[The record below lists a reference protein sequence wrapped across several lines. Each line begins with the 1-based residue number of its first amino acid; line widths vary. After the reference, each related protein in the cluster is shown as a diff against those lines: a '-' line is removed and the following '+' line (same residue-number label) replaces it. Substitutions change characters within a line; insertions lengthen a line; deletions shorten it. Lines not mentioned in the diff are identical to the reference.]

1 MNKLRKSLSPATL
14 IATAAV
20 LIATSGTAIAAGEII
35 TSSNQIANGVVQQQD
50 QANPHLRASVDAA
63 GKLRFG
69 GDAAFTQR
77 LSTGHYRVAFR
88 PQSDLNAL
96 NLDRCAVVVSPE
108 FDTQGSSPAAKHHR
122 AYALKAAEATS
133 VDVFTFEEVDGVGE
147 IPANTEFDI
156 VAAC

>member
-1 MNKLRKSLSPATL
+1 MNIRKRLSPSTL
-14 IATAAV
+14 IATAA
-20 LIATSGTAIAAGEII
+20 LIAATSGTALAAGEII
-35 TSSNQIANGVVQQQD
+35 TSTNQIANGVVQQQD

-77 LSTGHYRVAFR
+77 LATGHYRVGFR

-96 NLDRCAVVVSPE
+96 NLDRCALVVSPE
-108 FDTQGSSPAAKHHR
+108 FDTRGSTPTAKHHR
-122 AYALKAAEATS
+122 AYALKGPESTS
-133 VDVFTFEEVDGVGE
+133 VDVYTFEEVDGLGE
-147 IPANTEFDI
+147 IPANTEFDL